1 MRQGLRCWRGV
12 VLIGAALWAAVLAA
26 CRGPV
31 PAGAEGAAP
40 SVTVV
45 AVHDGD
51 TVRVRGADARVQV
64 VRLATIDAPE
74 LDQPDGVAA
83 RDALRQRV
91 LGQTVWLEP
100 RGRDRYGRT
109 LAVLW
114 LPQEGGVADVALGAV
129 EAGWAWHYG
138 AHAHEQPVPERWR
151 YALAETIAR
160 QQGRGLWQRADAVPP
175 WEWRRRHRSSAGAS
189 FTEPPVHA
197 GAEPVPLG
205 ASAPD

>member
-1 MRQGLRCWRGV
+1 MRQGLGRWRGV
-12 VLIGAALWAAVLAA
+12 FLIGAVLWAAVLAA

-31 PAGAEGAAP
+31 PAGGAAP
-40 SVTVV
+40 TVTVV

-51 TVRVRGADARVQV
+51 TVRVRGVDARVQV

-83 RDALRQRV
+83 RDALRERV

-114 LPQEGGVADVALGAV
+114 LPQDDGVVDVALWAV
-129 EAGWAWHYG
+129 EAGWAWHFR
-138 AHAHEQPVPERWR
+138 AHAHEQPLAERWR
-151 YALAETIAR
+151 YALAEAIAR
-160 QQGRGLWQRADAVPP
+160 QQGRGLWWRADAVPP
-175 WEWRRRHRSSAGAS
+175 WDWRRRRRSPAGAP
-189 FTEPPVHA
+189 FTEPLIH
-197 GAEPVPLG
+197 AEPGPLG
-205 ASAPD
+205 ASSPD